1 MNILTFVTIIN
12 IIFLVRNPDEFFSS
26 HEKEPYIIDAR
37 KVTLDETEKG
47 RISHLI
53 DSVRVIHGK
62 TVITGDEGYAYEKT
76 KMAEI
81 VGNVKID
88 DEGTIITSRSV
99 KYFRENGMAVLV
111 GTVKV
116 EDGKQHLKADSIVY
130 FRGKKTATAWGDVVL
145 VDEEQN
151 TKAKGNYGEYD
162 FVNQTGFMTQEP
174 VLRLPEKDKEI
185 VITGDTLKIK
195 RKENCMSFSGNVKV
209 KEDSIT
215 ASAGYLEYHS
225 DSEKIYLKAEPKI
238 EQVGKSSLSGFS
250 IEVDLK
256 NREIVKTVAVK
267 NAKAK
272 YVFSDSAN
280 NVVFGDTIKV
290 FFDEG
295 KTDRIVVLG
304 NAKGQYTRTKSTG
317 KKGE

>member
-1 MNILTFVTIIN
+1 MNILIFVAIIN
-12 IIFLVRNPDEFFSS
+12 IMFLVKSPDEFFSS
-26 HEKEPYIIDAR
+26 HKKEPYIIDAK
-37 KVTLDETEKG
+37 KVTLDETKEG
-47 RISHLI
+47 RVSHFI

-62 TVITGDEGYAYEKT
+62 TIITGNEGYAYEKT

-88 DEGTIITSRSV
+88 DEGTIITSKSA
-99 KYFRENGMAVLV
+99 KYFRESGMAVLV

-130 FRGKKTATAWGDVVL
+130 FRGKKTATAWGNVVL
-145 VDEEQN
+145 NDEEQN
-151 TKAKGNYGEYD
+151 TEAEGNYGEYD
-162 FVNQTGFMTQEP
+162 FVNQAGFMTQKP
-174 VLRLPEKDKEI
+174 VLRLPEKNREI
-185 VITGDTLKIK
+185 VVTGDTLKIK
-195 RKENCMSFSGNVKV
+195 RKENFMSFSGNVKV

-225 DSEKIYLKAEPKI
+225 DSERIYLKAEPKI
-238 EQVGKSSLSGFS
+238 EQIGKSSLSGFS

-256 NREIVKTVAVK
+256 NREIIKTVAVK

-280 NVVFGDTIKV
+280 NIVFGDTIKV
-290 FFDEG
+290 FFDKG
-295 KTDRIVVLG
+295 KTDRIVVRG
-304 NAKGQYTRTKSTG
+304 NAKGQYTRTKSTEG
-317 KKGE
+317 KGE